1 VPIVHIKIPSVDGFI
16 MFFSSI
22 EPAQAPNLLEAAP
35 TVGGTASGATSDAAL
50 EGDLD
55 FKKHQK
61 HPGKSINNNNS
72 STKNNSNNDCHNHD
86 YNIIIIMIIILP

>member
-1 VPIVHIKIPSVDGFI
+1 VPIVPIKIPSVDGFI

-55 FKKHQK
+55 LKKHQK
-61 HPGKSINNNNS
+61 HPGKGINNNNS
-72 STKNNSNNDCHNHD
+72 SNKNNSTNA
-86 YNIIIIMIIILP
+86 YNIIIMIIILS